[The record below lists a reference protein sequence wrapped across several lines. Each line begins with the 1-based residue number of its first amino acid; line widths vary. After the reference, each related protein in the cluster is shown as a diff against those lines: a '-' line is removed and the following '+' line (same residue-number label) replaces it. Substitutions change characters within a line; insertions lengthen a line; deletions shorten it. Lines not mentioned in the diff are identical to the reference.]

1 MYCVKPSPIIFSP
14 AGTACSFK
22 EYNNKKKKGGSFIMA
37 VFALVLAVILFL
49 SGLAG
54 TVLPVLP
61 GVTLIYG
68 GMVLYSALTG
78 FTALNT
84 NFFILQG
91 LAVLLV
97 FAIDYLATAVGSR
110 RYGGSKYAAWGA
122 MIGIVIGVLTLGPFG
137 MIAGPFIGAVTA
149 ELITGR
155 QPNQAVRTGFGTII
169 GLLGGTVLKLSI
181 EVLMIIWFF
190 MAIA

>member
-1 MYCVKPSPIIFSP
+1 
-14 AGTACSFK
+14 
-22 EYNNKKKKGGSFIMA
+22 MA

-49 SGLAG
+49 LGLAG
-54 TVLPVLP
+54 TVLPVMP

-68 GMVLYSALTG
+68 GMVLYGVLTG
-78 FTALNT
+78 FTTLDK

-97 FAIDYLATAVGSR
+97 FAIDYLATAIGSR
-110 RYGGSKYAAWGA
+110 RFGGSKYAVWGA
-122 MIGIVIGVLTLGPFG
+122 IIGIIIGLLTLGPFG
-137 MIAGPFIGAVTA
+137 IIIGPFVGAVTA
-149 ELITGR
+149 ELAIGK
-155 QPNQAVRTGFGTII
+155 QPNKAVRTGFGTII

-190 MAIA
+190 MTIL